1 MEYFANAKHQFKLL
15 AQWVGIRASRQR
27 NYQLQVDGA
36 ELTPVEDSVARSD
49 DFAISNVSLQARYR
63 WEIAPLSDLFVVYTR
78 NGNREV
84 PREAFDDLLSSTFDH
99 PFAEQ
104 FAVKLRYRF
113 GS

>member
-1 MEYFANAKHQFKLL
+1 
-15 AQWVGIRASRQR
+15 
-27 NYQLQVDGA
+27 
-36 ELTPVEDSVARSD
+36 
-49 DFAISNVSLQARYR
+49 
-63 WEIAPLSDLFVVYTR
+63 VVYTR

-84 PREAFDDLLSSTFDH
+84 PREAFDDLLFSTFDR